1 MAYFLKNR
9 RLDSAGSTVVVP
21 SGPTAHR
28 PGDPVNGSIRYN
40 TDTSRFEIY
49 YNAWKDI
56 AIIGKVNIV
65 KDTFTGDGS
74 TTVYTMS
81 LSPVSEENIKVF
93 VGNIHQ
99 NPGIAY
105 TVSSTSLTFSSI
117 PPQGQTIE
125 VYHNFDST
133 DAN

>member
-117 PPQGQTIE
+117 PPLGQTIE